1 MSFNIHGE
9 LKMNPESRIKLL
21 RSLEEIRIFEQNNP
35 NPKTRLVYHWIGLI
49 FTWIVLASVI
59 MSYDIKE
66 KALFLIIAAIP
77 NVLYSVWLLS
87 KTKSDERYKLIA
99 NAILELGSISQES
112 QEIEPLKIEA
122 KVIRTKKQ
130 ITKRKKR

>member
-1 MSFNIHGE
+1 
-9 LKMNPESRIKLL
+9 MNPESRIKLL

-112 QEIEPLKIEA
+112 HEIEPLKIES
-122 KVIRTKKQ
+122 KVVRVKKQ
-130 ITKRKKR
+130 ITKRKKK

>member
-1 MSFNIHGE
+1 
-9 LKMNPESRIKLL
+9 MNPESRIKLL

-66 KALFLIIAAIP
+66 KALFLVIATIP
-77 NVLYSVWLLS
+77 N
-87 KTKSDERYKLIA
+87 
-99 NAILELGSISQES
+99 
-112 QEIEPLKIEA
+112 
-122 KVIRTKKQ
+122 
-130 ITKRKKR
+130 